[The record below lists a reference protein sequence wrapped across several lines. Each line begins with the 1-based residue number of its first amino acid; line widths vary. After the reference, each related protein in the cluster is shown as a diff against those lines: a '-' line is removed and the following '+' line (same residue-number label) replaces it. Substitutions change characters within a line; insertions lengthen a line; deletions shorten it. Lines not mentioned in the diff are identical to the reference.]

1 MKRVITLVFALILSI
16 TCFAQSGFSNVFPA
30 EPTSHSNTCSNIR
43 TSFAIICDQ
52 DDYWCVVHMY
62 GKYDYYTVSYK
73 AYPRLYMKTNK
84 GDTVELR
91 SLESG
96 DEAVLKNYI
105 DKQYISTFY
114 FPIPDI
120 NKFASNYYI
129 EYSIWLGDYTRNVN
143 LDSGG
148 FMQEF
153 NDNMKNA
160 VKMAKAERNTIC
172 K

>member
-1 MKRVITLVFALILSI
+1 MKKVISLVFALILSI
-16 TCFAQSGFSNVFPA
+16 TGFAQSGFSNVFPA
-30 EPTSHSNTCSNIR
+30 EPASHSNIRSNIR
-43 TSFAIICDQ
+43 NSFAIIYDQ

-62 GKYDYYTVSYK
+62 GKYDYYTISDK

-96 DEAVLKNYI
+96 DKAALKNYI
-105 DKQYISTFY
+105 DKQYITTLY

-129 EYSIWLGDYTRNVN
+129 KYSIWLGDYTRNVD

-153 NDNMKNA
+153 NDNLKNA
-160 VKMAKAERNTIC
+160 VKMAKAERNAIC

>member
-1 MKRVITLVFALILSI
+1 MKRVITLSFALILSVA
-16 TCFAQSGFSNVFPA
+16 CFAQPGFSNAFPA
-30 EPTSHSNTCSNIR
+30 EPTSHSNIRSNIR
-43 TSFAIICDQ
+43 TSFAIMYDQ

-62 GKYDYYTVSYK
+62 GKYDYYTVSDK

-96 DEAVLKNYI
+96 DKAVLKNYI
-105 DKQYISTFY
+105 DKQYITTLY

-129 EYSIWLGDYTRNVN
+129 KYSIWLGDYTRNAD

-153 NDNMKNA
+153 NDNLKNA

>member
-1 MKRVITLVFALILSI
+1 MKKVISLVFALILSI
-16 TCFAQSGFSNVFPA
+16 ACFAQSGFSNVFPA
-30 EPTSHSNTCSNIR
+30 EPTSRSNIR
-43 TSFAIICDQ
+43 TTFAIICDH
-52 DDYWCVVHMY
+52 DGSWCVVHMY
-62 GKYDYYTVSYK
+62 GKYDYYTVSDK
-73 AYPRLYMKTNK
+73 AYPRLYMKTDK

-105 DKQYISTFY
+105 DKRYITTLY

-129 EYSIWLGDYTRNVN
+129 KYSIWLGDYTRNVN

-153 NDNMKNA
+153 NDNLKNA